1 MPSLWFFLAIPT
13 EYSMV
18 DRLRSVQKSGKS
30 VGIMESSGGLGVTVS
45 DPATFS
51 SLAAGGD
58 SFDDRL

>member
-1 MPSLWFFLAIPT
+1 MI
-13 EYSMV
+13 
-18 DRLRSVQKSGKS
+18 DRLSSVQKIGKS
-30 VGIMESSGGLGVTVS
+30 VGIMESSGGLGIVVS

>member
-1 MPSLWFFLAIPT
+1 MI
-13 EYSMV
+13 
-18 DRLRSVQKSGKS
+18 DRLSSVQKSGKS
-30 VGIMESSGGLGVTVS
+30 VGIMESSGGLGVAVS